1 MARENLPL
9 HFWSLWLHSAH
20 PHWQHLDAGWP
31 LKPNWKITHV
41 WIQGPQLVLISPP
54 RPWFG
59 RPVRP
64 TIEPPRALLSGT
76 LDLEVRIMIASNFLI
91 RWTCVSGTRSFNE
104 AESEDDALC
113 LQVRNHKP
121 HFLESFLFSFLVT
134 WEKKYQDRGRLVKF
148 NHRNYL

>member
-20 PHWQHLDAGWP
+20 PHWQHLDAGGP
-31 LKPNWKITHV
+31 LKTNWKITHV

-76 LDLEVRIMIASNFLI
+76 LDLEVRMVIASNFHYVELVFQAHALLMKQ
-91 RWTCVSGTRSFNE
+91 RVKTMRSV
-104 AESEDDALC
+104 C
-113 LQVRNHKP
+113 K
-121 HFLESFLFSFLVT
+121 
-134 WEKKYQDRGRLVKF
+134 
-148 NHRNYL
+148 